1 MQKRLISMVL
11 ALSMALT
18 AMPLPALAQSAPP
31 DTASAAAL
39 AEENGDVTDIF
50 PDDWSGKPAGDPF
63 GGGKGSWSYDETSN
77 TLTLKD
83 GTFRLRNY
91 GYDSYNNC
99 IQWNVK
105 IEPGAT
111 LQEARIG
118 SEYHNGYTVTNAGT
132 ISGGTFYGKVI
143 CEAGAVISGGTF
155 KGNAIV
161 NAAGGEVTT
170 VQVGD
175 KINIVLK
182 VVDHASARYCVK
194 PEEISARI
202 NSAVFTYTGTGEIGQ
217 LFDSNDD
224 PNATRLQNVRNGS
237 ASPEEVAA
245 NAQYNYYSYV
255 ILFRDVIYNGGG
267 NTLPINLSYLDTAK
281 PLQQFS
287 VTLGQCVDKDQTT
300 SPNLLVRTSSYGD
313 SVTAGQAF
321 DLSLGLY
328 ATDGNENLDDVIVSL
343 TLPEN
348 ISLNGGSLS
357 SYLGTICP
365 KQTRDV
371 TFQVMPA
378 SGFTGTVASI
388 TVNMTGTGSVTGKEV
403 SGTTTISV
411 PVSQPDRFEVG
422 QLELSSD
429 TIYVGDTG
437 SVSLSYVNKGKNPVS
452 NLEARLTGTNL
463 GAGGYQ
469 YLGNLAAGTEGSVDF
484 DIVPDA
490 AGTVS
495 GIITLNYED
504 ASGNPQTISK
514 DFSVS
519 AEEMN
524 MDDFNYDPSM
534 DDVQPEQTGMPVWAW
549 VLIGVCGAV
558 VVIVVIVVVVRK
570 RKKATEADDL
580 DTLWVARD

>member
-321 DLSLGLY
+321 DLALGLY

-422 QLELSSD
+422 QLELSGD

-558 VVIVVIVVVVRK
+558 VVIVVVVRK
-570 RKKATEADDL
+570 RKKAKALAALEAEDSDEDL
-580 DTLWVARD
+580 

>member
-1 MQKRLISMVL
+1 MSIDRFQTVIM
-11 ALSMALT
+11 T
-18 AMPLPALAQSAPP
+18 
-31 DTASAAAL
+31 D
-39 AEENGDVTDIF
+39 NDIF
-50 PDDWSGKPAGDPF
+50 TISATALILNDTYLTVKRSTDCIAYIYFNIQTVMRSSSARTITEYIGNTGMF
-63 GGGKGSWSYDETSN
+63 GRHTEAFQIKCV
-77 TLTLKD
+77 
-83 GTFRLRNY
+83 TFRHD
-91 GYDSYNNC
+91 G
-99 IQWNVK
+99 I
-105 IEPGAT
+105 
-111 LQEARIG
+111 
-118 SEYHNGYTVTNAGT
+118 T
-132 ISGGTFYGKVI
+132 IS
-143 CEAGAVISGGTF
+143 
-155 KGNAIV
+155 
-161 NAAGGEVTT
+161 
-170 VQVGD
+170 
-175 KINIVLK
+175 
-182 VVDHASARYCVK
+182 
-194 PEEISARI
+194 
-202 NSAVFTYTGTGEIGQ
+202 
-217 LFDSNDD
+217 
-224 PNATRLQNVRNGS
+224 LQNVRNGS

-422 QLELSSD
+422 QLELSGD

-504 ASGNPQTISK
+504 ASGNPQTFSK

-570 RKKATEADDL
+570 RKKAKALAALEAEDSDEDL
-580 DTLWVARD
+580 